1 VSRATW
7 NALPVARPLPVVAAT
22 LVTWPCVL
30 AEPLAV
36 APPIRRLG
44 RRPRDP
50 LDIRTIRPR
59 LSLSGAV

>member
-1 VSRATW
+1 
-7 NALPVARPLPVVAAT
+7 LPVVAAT